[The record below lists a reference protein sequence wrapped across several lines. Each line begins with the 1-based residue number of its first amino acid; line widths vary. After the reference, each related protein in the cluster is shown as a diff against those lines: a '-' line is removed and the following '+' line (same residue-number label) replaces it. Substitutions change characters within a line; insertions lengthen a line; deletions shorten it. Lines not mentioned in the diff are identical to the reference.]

1 MGSQLLVATSYG
13 VLHRVSWEGKFDGTL
28 LINLNLVPFAND
40 LLPETRGLLY
50 AQLLIVLFH
59 GNHTFNDSVS
69 PRVYYHIAG
78 DFWGQYFCLSSHS

>member
-59 GNHTFNDSVS
+59 GNHTFN
-69 PRVYYHIAG
+69 RVYYHIAG
-78 DFWGQYFCLSSHS
+78 NFLVAIFSSFLTI